1 MENNYMDFV
10 TIPPDVWSMIFTW
23 CNLLIL
29 FLLVKKFLFK
39 PVQKILKQR
48 EEEVGEM
55 YDKAEAAQ
63 KNAEAM
69 EAEYTEKLADA
80 KNEAGRIMQNA
91 TKSAQLRSEEIVR
104 EAEEKAAAAMVKA
117 EARIEQERKNAL
129 AQLQGQVAD
138 MAVAIAE
145 KVIEKELSPKEHER
159 LVAGVIDS
167 EVE

>member
-1 MENNYMDFV
+1 MDKYMDFV
-10 TIPPDVWSMIFTW
+10 TIPPDVWSLIFTW

-29 FLLVKKFLFK
+29 FLLVRRFLFK

-55 YDKAEAAQ
+55 YSKAETAQ

-69 EAEYTEKLADA
+69 EAEYTDKLADA
-80 KNEAGRIMQNA
+80 KNEANRIMQTA
-91 TKSAQLRSEEIVR
+91 TKNAQERGDEIVR
-104 EAEEKAAAAMVKA
+104 DAEERAAAEMRKA
-117 EARIEQERKNAL
+117 EARIEQERKSAL
-129 AQLQGQVAD
+129 AQIQGQVAD
-138 MAVAIAE
+138 MAVSIAQ
-145 KVIEKELSPKEHER
+145 KVIEKELSPEEHDR

>member
-1 MENNYMDFV
+1 MEKYLDFV
-10 TIPPDVWSMIFTW
+10 SIPPDIWSLIFTW

-39 PVQKILKQR
+39 PVQNILAQR
-48 EEEVGEM
+48 EQEVGEM
-55 YDKAEAAQ
+55 YEKAETAQ

-69 EAEYTEKLADA
+69 EAEYTEKLQDA
-80 KNEAGRIMQNA
+80 KNEAGRIMQDA
-91 TKSAQLRSEEIVR
+91 TKNAQLRGEEIVR

-129 AQLQGQVAD
+129 AQIQGQVAE
-138 MAVAIAE
+138 MAVSIAE
-145 KVIEKELSPKEHER
+145 KVIEKELDPKEHER